1 VGKCSYLE
9 QLNSSSAKPV
19 WHYTVIQKHYSAIR
33 TDEYWPLYTLVPSKQ
48 QHCKERSLIILIHIW
63 LLRNTVGYTYANI
76 QNVGVSKIFVLMQS
90 TFYLIKKQ

>member
-1 VGKCSYLE
+1 LTSV
-9 QLNSSSAKPV
+9 
-19 WHYTVIQKHYSAIR
+19 YTC
-33 TDEYWPLYTLVPSKQ
+33 TLKTAALLR
-48 QHCKERSLIILIHIW
+48 EILINTHIW